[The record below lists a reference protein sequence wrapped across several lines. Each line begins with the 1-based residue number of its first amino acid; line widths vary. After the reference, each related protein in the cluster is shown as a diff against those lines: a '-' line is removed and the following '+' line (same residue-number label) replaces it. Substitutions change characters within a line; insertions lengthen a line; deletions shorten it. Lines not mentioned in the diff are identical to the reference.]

1 MGRWGPEQGKGKAG
15 WGITSGDCATQGAEH
30 LVADSKQL
38 VGAVSVEALVEVG
51 DVTGG
56 LVGAAVDLAV
66 ERAIHAHEDGLV
78 AVGVV
83 EEE

>member
-1 MGRWGPEQGKGKAG
+1 MGARARQGQGGVGDHKWG
-15 WGITSGDCATQGAEH
+15 WRQGAEH
-30 LVADSKQL
+30 LVADSNQL

-56 LVGAAVDLAV
+56 LVGAAVELAV
-66 ERAIHAHEDGLV
+66 ERAIHAHEDGVV